1 MSTIS
6 KGAAFVELSLE
17 EPTHAMSKISYSF
30 KLFAE
35 FVRFAREHKVYWVI
49 PLVLFLGLVALVVVG
64 GQSAAPLLY
73 TLF

>member
-1 MSTIS
+1 M
-6 KGAAFVELSLE
+6 G
-17 EPTHAMSKISYSF
+17 KISYSF

-35 FVRFAREHKVYWVI
+35 FVRFARAHRVYWIV
-49 PLVLFLGLVALVVVG
+49 PLVVFLGLAALVVVG